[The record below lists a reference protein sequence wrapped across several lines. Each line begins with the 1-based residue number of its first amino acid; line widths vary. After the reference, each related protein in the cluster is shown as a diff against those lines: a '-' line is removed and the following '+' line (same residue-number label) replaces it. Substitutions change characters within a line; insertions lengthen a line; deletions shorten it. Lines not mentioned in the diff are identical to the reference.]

1 MYVMREW
8 SRSAHGDGAEAAQ
21 MLRFD
26 AVHPEMDGDRLPVAE
41 KRGIDRS
48 AVRGGN
54 ELRGGQPLQQ
64 LFRRERG

>member
-26 AVHPEMDGDRLPVAE
+26 AVHPEMVTFSPFMV
-41 KRGIDRS
+41 K
-48 AVRGGN
+48 
-54 ELRGGQPLQQ
+54 
-64 LFRRERG
+64 

>member
-26 AVHPEMDGDRLPVAE
+26 AVHPEMDGDREPP
-41 KRGIDRS
+41 
-48 AVRGGN
+48 
-54 ELRGGQPLQQ
+54 PL
-64 LFRRERG
+64 